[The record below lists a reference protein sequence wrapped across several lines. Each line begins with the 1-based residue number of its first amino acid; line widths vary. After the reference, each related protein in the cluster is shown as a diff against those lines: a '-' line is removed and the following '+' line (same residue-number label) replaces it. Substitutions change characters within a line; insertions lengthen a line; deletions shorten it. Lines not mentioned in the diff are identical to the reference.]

1 MEFWR
6 IVLIAGLVLGVS
18 SIFWSIVGLMR
29 FTGEQ
34 FRRGRR
40 ARVPGI
46 PAPAD
51 VAVLVAAHNEE
62 LVIADTIRSASALVP
77 LENIHV
83 ISDMSTDRTAE
94 LARAAGVNVLEL
106 EPNRGKAGA
115 LAEGIQQFGLCHRFQ
130 VVLLLDADTRPSPDY
145 LVTGLPLFADPG
157 VAAVAGR
164 AKSLVRPHP
173 PSWMGRFLVAYRERL
188 YVVVQTTLKYGQAA
202 RGANVVSI
210 VPGFASM
217 YRTTALPQIDIVA
230 KGLVIEDFNMTFELH
245 ARQLGRIAFHPGA
258 AVAYTQ
264 DPDTLHDYI
273 RQVRRWTLGFWQ
285 TVRRHKSLPAAFRT
299 VLLVHIFELFSSGL
313 LLLLLV
319 PVFALSLAAG
329 WVVEIAVA
337 AGAAAADPAIQGLAW
352 ASGVLP
358 AEDVL
363 LGVILPDFLLTIMA
377 AVASR
382 RPVYLLFGLAF
393 PLVRILDSAICL
405 SQFPKAWLAKS
416 TGVWKS
422 PSRRVQAAGS
432 HSDGAP
438 ENTPEYTQQSAPAP
452 SR

>member
-1 MEFWR
+1 M
-6 IVLIAGLVLGVS
+6 
-18 SIFWSIVGLMR
+18 
-29 FTGEQ
+29 
-34 FRRGRR
+34 
-40 ARVPGI
+40 P
-46 PAPAD
+46 
-51 VAVLVAAHNEE
+51 
-62 LVIADTIRSASALVP
+62 
-77 LENIHV
+77 
-83 ISDMSTDRTAE
+83 
-94 LARAAGVNVLEL
+94 AGVNVLEL

-115 LAEGIQQFGLCHRFQ
+115 LAEGIRQFGLCRRFQ

-164 AKSLVRPHP
+164 ARSLVRPHP

-188 YVVVQTTLKYGQAA
+188 YVVVQTMLKYGQAA

-245 ARQLGRIAFHPGA
+245 ARQLGRIAFHPAA

-264 DPDTLHDYI
+264 DPDTLPDYI

-285 TVRRHKSLPAAFRT
+285 TVRRHKTLPAAFRT

-313 LLLLLV
+313 LLLLLL
-319 PVFALSLAAG
+319 PGLALSLAAG
-329 WVVEIAVA
+329 WVVQIAVA
-337 AGAAAADPAIQGLAW
+337 AGAAAADPAIQSLAW
-352 ASGVLP
+352 VSGVLP

-363 LGVILPDFLLTIMA
+363 LGVVLPDFLLTVMA

-405 SQFPKAWLAKS
+405 SQLPKAWLAQS

-422 PSRRVQAAGS
+422 PGRRVQAAGS

-438 ENTPEYTQQSAPAP
+438 GKTPEKTPENILQSDPAP